1 MSNYLLSNLNANK
14 EKLEK
19 LKKDN
24 EGLNLNIQEIIKD
37 LNQVMKTCSEY
48 FSNIDEQ
55 TGWFSNRAEKVK
67 EHFEVINLLFEE
79 QVEQITLL
87 QNNLTGLSL
96 KYGAP
101 KEVILENLNSLKEL
115 HKLRLEKKKLEDS
128 NNNNNTD
135 YYLDL
140 IESEQKI
147 INEIKQQSHLSEKML
162 DDYENGNDEIE
173 NYLQIEDERLKNIEE
188 RKREEDKISKETPV
202 LKNKPSN
209 NIFSAIFGGISSILN
224 KGYDKMLEINQAGI
238 NFGRVL
244 GLNTQQLT
252 KHWKSLA
259 GNYKNIAR
267 DLGMEFKDIY
277 KFQTNY
283 SEVTEKGTMLTT
295 EQIGA
300 VAAMSRST
308 GEQAINIAS
317 KNLDIFTSSFDT
329 VFEYVGKGM
338 HRAAL
343 EGLNVKAYSETFANN
358 IKMAS
363 QYTFKNGINGIQ
375 NLTLMAQRLKFKLE
389 SIGAALDNFSNLES
403 AIETSAKIQ
412 VLGGSFANNFSNPLI
427 AMSEALTDGEAFTKR
442 IVNTIGENATF
453 NQETGEINLSPY
465 DKQRLKAFSDALN
478 ISFDELFNISTQ
490 IRKSKEIERVMGNTS
505 LSKEEIAYLSNKS
518 QYNADNKK
526 WEIVGADSKTKID
539 ITKLNKEELNK
550 IRDVDTHEKALL
562 ANISQL
568 KDIIYQTA
576 SKQISQHERYI
587 GVQEFFALS
596 AAQKL
601 QNLPDS
607 LLKIV
612 ELFKVLGILGFTSAI
627 QDVGSLF
634 KKQLNKF
641 GKYISRFVSSMA
653 KYIRN
658 TRIVRSVTQSLSNTR
673 FFKTLTTAA
682 QQVNRTFHRIRVISR
697 WTRMAT
703 TRAVRNAGSAVGS
716 ALTKVASGTKIGKS
730 VVSAAKSVSKYAK
743 LIKGAKFLSKIGKF
757 TKGVPLLSTVLAGV
771 EGGLTHLSYEEER
784 DYILSRY
791 DLKLDEKI
799 KSLTEAKK
807 TRNQGYGSATGGLIG
822 SIAGGAAGGAI
833 AGSSAPI
840 IGTVIGAVVGAIV
853 GTVVGI
859 KTGESIDIDEK
870 DVKEEILKYYKE
882 NGIEID
888 EDGNMKVSPVFDL
901 DYLLKNI
908 QNIEG
913 TTKLIRD
920 ELSYLKPS
928 KRSEPGV
935 KERKMES
942 TIVKYSN
949 FSIKVNGNIQ
959 LKNKDKI
966 FVNNLIRNTKF
977 KKEFENIIK
986 QKIISKGN
994 KKVYI

>member
-1 MSNYLLSNLNANK
+1 
-14 EKLEK
+14 
-19 LKKDN
+19 
-24 EGLNLNIQEIIKD
+24 
-37 LNQVMKTCSEY
+37 
-48 FSNIDEQ
+48 
-55 TGWFSNRAEKVK
+55 
-67 EHFEVINLLFEE
+67 
-79 QVEQITLL
+79 
-87 QNNLTGLSL
+87 
-96 KYGAP
+96 
-101 KEVILENLNSLKEL
+101 
-115 HKLRLEKKKLEDS
+115 
-128 NNNNNTD
+128 
-135 YYLDL
+135 
-140 IESEQKI
+140 
-147 INEIKQQSHLSEKML
+147 
-162 DDYENGNDEIE
+162 
-173 NYLQIEDERLKNIEE
+173 
-188 RKREEDKISKETPV
+188 
-202 LKNKPSN
+202 
-209 NIFSAIFGGISSILN
+209 
-224 KGYDKMLEINQAGI
+224 
-238 NFGRVL
+238 
-244 GLNTQQLT
+244 
-252 KHWKSLA
+252 
-259 GNYKNIAR
+259 
-267 DLGMEFKDIY
+267 
-277 KFQTNY
+277 
-283 SEVTEKGTMLTT
+283 
-295 EQIGA
+295 
-300 VAAMSRST
+300 
-308 GEQAINIAS
+308 
-317 KNLDIFTSSFDT
+317 
-329 VFEYVGKGM
+329 
-338 HRAAL
+338 L
-343 EGLNVKAYSETFANN
+343 EG
-358 IKMAS
+358 
-363 QYTFKNGINGIQ
+363 
-375 NLTLMAQRLKFKLE
+375 
-389 SIGAALDNFSNLES
+389 
-403 AIETSAKIQ
+403 AIEASAKIQ

-453 NQETGEINLSPY
+453 NKETGEINLSPY

-627 QDVGSLF
+627 QDVGGLL
-634 KKQLNKF
+634 KKQLIKF
-641 GKYISRFVSSMA
+641 GKHISRFVRNTWTA
-653 KYIRN
+653 IRN
-658 TRIVRSVTQSLSNTR
+658 TRLVRSVAQSLSNTR
-673 FFKTLTTAA
+673 LFQSLTTAA
-682 QQVNRTFHRIRVISR
+682 QQVNRTFHRVRVVSR
-697 WTRMAT
+697 YLRMAT
-703 TRAVRNAGSAVGS
+703 NRAVRNVGSAVGS

-743 LIKGAKFLSKIGKF
+743 LIKGAKFLSKMSKF
-757 TKGVPLLSTVLAGV
+757 TKAGGPLAVVFAGV
-771 EGGLTHLSYEEER
+771 EGGLAYVTYEQER

-791 DLKLDEKI
+791 DLKLDGKI
-799 KSLTEAKK
+799 KELTEAKK
-807 TRNQGYGSATGGLIG
+807 RRNMGCGS
-822 SIAGGAAGGAI
+822 AAGGAVGAVAGGAMATI
-833 AGSSAPI
+833 ASSAAAGAMA
-840 IGTVIGAVVGAIV
+840 GTVAPGVGNAIGFVIGVAVGVGMTIL
-853 GTVVGI
+853 GMKIGE

-888 EDGNMKVSPVFDL
+888 KDGNMKVSPVFDL
-901 DYLLKNI
+901 DYMLKNI

-928 KRSEPGV
+928 KRSELGV

-959 LKNKDKI
+959 LKNKDKM

-994 KKVYI
+994 KKVYS